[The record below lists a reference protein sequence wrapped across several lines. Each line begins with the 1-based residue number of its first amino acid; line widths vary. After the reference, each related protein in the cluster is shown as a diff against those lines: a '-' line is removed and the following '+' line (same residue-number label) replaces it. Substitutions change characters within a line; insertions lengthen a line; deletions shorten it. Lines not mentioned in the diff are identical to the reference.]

1 MIFRAIR
8 HLSYRYEQSLE
19 KIRSRYY
26 VHFIRLY
33 DGTVGD
39 NLVIRRGAKILIT
52 KGGKVSIGNNFV
64 LGEGADLFVGKDG
77 KVKIEDG
84 IFIGKNSTVVANG
97 NLTIGAGTQIAHL
110 VTIIDSDHKFSD
122 PKRPLVE
129 QGGHIGHITIG
140 KDVWI
145 GANSVVLK
153 NIDIGDHAVVGASS
167 VVTKS
172 VPTRSVVAGN
182 PAKKIK

>member
-19 KIRSRYY
+19 KIRSFYY
-26 VHFIRLY
+26 VRFIRLY
-33 DGTVGD
+33 GGDVGE

-52 KGGKVSIGNNFV
+52 KGGKVSIGKNFV

-77 KVKIEDG
+77 KVRIEDG
-84 IFIGKNSTVVANG
+84 VFIGKNSTVVANG
-97 NLTIGAGTQIAHL
+97 NLKIGASTQIAHL
-110 VTIIDSDHKFSD
+110 VTIIDSDHQFSD
-122 PKRPLVE
+122 PKRPLVD
-129 QGGHIGHITIG
+129 QGGNIG
-140 KDVWI
+140 KISLGKSVWI

-153 NIDIGDHAVVGASS
+153 NIEIGDHAVVGAAS

-172 VPTRSVVAGN
+172 VPDNSVVAGN